1 MRNEAAFLGK
11 CLDALDGK
19 VDEIVVVDTG
29 STDNTAAIATS
40 KGARLL
46 HFEWI
51 DDFAAA
57 RNCAIEAATGDWI
70 LYIDADEV
78 LETPV
83 PLRDSVSEPGHVGFM
98 LKFRPQLGYS
108 PYHEMR
114 LFKAD
119 PRIRF
124 EGRMHERVLASIDRV
139 RLADGLRIG
148 HADVAIQHLGYEGD
162 QTRKHGRNLPLL
174 MRAVQDDPDRVYLW
188 WHLGETLSAVGDK
201 QGSIEAFRRAIEI
214 ADRTRTA
221 RARIEASMAAQSLA
235 RLYLDGGDYTKAEAV
250 VEQGLELRPGDPAL
264 LLLKGRTLVDLGQ
277 MDEALVTV
285 SSLPRKNPQQFFD
298 PDLAYDLRIFAEWP
312 YAMMGLIEF
321 RLGRFQASHD
331 AYRAAAAAAP
341 GVDEY
346 PVKAA
351 LAAARAAA
359 DLSRRQRRT

>member
-1 MRNEAAFLGK
+1 MRNEAAFLGR

-46 HFEWI
+46 HFEWV

-57 RNCAIEAATGDWI
+57 RNCAIDAATGDWI

-78 LETPV
+78 LESPV
-83 PLRDSVSEPGHVGFM
+83 PLRDIVSEPGHVGFM

-139 RLADGLRIG
+139 KLADGLRIG
-148 HADVAIQHLGYEGD
+148 TADVAIQHLGYEGD
-162 QTRKHGRNLPLL
+162 QAIKHRRNLPLL

-188 WHLGETLSAVGDK
+188 WHLGETLHATGEK
-201 QGSIEAFRRAIEI
+201 HEAMKALQRAIET
-214 ADRTRTA
+214 ADRTGTA
-221 RARIEASMAAQSLA
+221 RARVEASMAAQSLA
-235 RLYLDGGDYTKAEAV
+235 RLHLDGGRWAEAGAV
-250 VEQGLELRPGDPAL
+250 IEQGLGLRPGDPAL
-264 LLLKGRTLVDLGQ
+264 LLLKGRTLVELGHLEQ
-277 MDEALVTV
+277 ALAIV
-285 SSLPRKNPQQFFD
+285 SSLSRNNPELFFD
-298 PDLAYDLRIFAEWP
+298 PDLAYDLRIFSEWP
-312 YAMMGLIEF
+312 YAMIGLIEF
-321 RLGRFQASHD
+321 RLGRFQAAHD

-341 GVDEY
+341 GVAEY
-346 PVKAA
+346 PVKAM
-351 LAAARAAA
+351 LAAARAMAGA
-359 DLSRRQRRT
+359 S